1 MLFSWFVIA
10 AFFDMDQTLLRCNS
24 GALWIAHEREQG
36 RLSGFEYLRAL
47 TWYARYKLSLLDMER
62 VTEKAVRSM
71 VGVDEAAFW
80 RDSERFTAERMLPHV
95 SPIGLREVE
104 KHRAAGHT
112 LALLTSATRYVAAPV
127 ARYVA
132 IPHVLC
138 TELVLENGRFTGTH
152 VRPVCYGE
160 GKVHWAEGFAKA
172 HDIDLGRSYFYTD
185 SYSDLPMLE
194 RVGEPRVINP
204 DTRLSR
210 HAKRVGWT
218 TALW

>member
-1 MLFSWFVIA
+1 
-10 AFFDMDQTLLRCNS
+10 MDQTLLRCNS
-24 GALWIAHEREQG
+24 GALWIAHEREHG

-62 VTEKAVRSM
+62 VTEKAMRSM
-71 VGVDEAAFW
+71 VGVDEASFW
-80 RDSERFTAERMLPHV
+80 RDSERFTAELMLPHV

-138 TELVLENGRFTGTH
+138 TELVLENGTFTGTH

-160 GKVHWAEGFAKA
+160 GKVHWAEAFARA
-172 HDIDLGRSYFYTD
+172 HDIDLARSYFYTD

-204 DTRLSR
+204 DARLSR